1 MSVYLDHQATSPMP
15 QAVKDAYLDALGVA
29 GNPSALHGGGRAARA
44 LLEQARERVAAVA
57 GAHPTEVI
65 FTSGG
70 TEAINTALKGSVW
83 EHQRQQGERPQP
95 VIAAT
100 RAEHHATI
108 DAITWLVDQEGAQ
121 WREVAV
127 DHEAVM
133 ELDSL
138 QEALDSGGVTIV
150 TTLLANNE
158 VGSYQPVTDI
168 AERSRSAGASVHVDA
183 VAAAG
188 YGPLAFSEMGVD
200 ALSVSA
206 HKLGG
211 PVGTGALIL
220 SRQAPTLQALHHG
233 GNQQRSRSGTMDVAG
248 AVAMAAALEV
258 RAEARQSGQE
268 RLVGLRDRL
277 KDGLRAGSPQIVV
290 RGSLSNRLPGNLHV
304 TVPGCTGEVL
314 LFLCDQ
320 EGIQVSTGSACQAG
334 VPEPSHVLS
343 AMGVPPQ
350 DAWGALRLTL
360 GYTTIAEDIEHVIRV
375 FPTVVER
382 ATQAGLAGIKS

>member
-15 QAVKDAYLDALGVA
+15 QAVKEAYLDALGVA

-44 LLEQARERVAAVA
+44 LLEQARERVAAVV

-83 EHQRQQGERPQP
+83 EHQRQQGARSPA

-100 RAEHHATI
+100 RAEHHATL

-121 WREVAV
+121 RREVAV

-188 YGPLAFSEMGVD
+188 YGRVAFSEMGVD

-258 RAEARQSGQE
+258 RAQARQSGQE
-268 RLVGLRDRL
+268 RLAALRDRL
-277 KDGLRAGSPQIVV
+277 REGLLADSPQIVV
-290 RGSLSNRLPGNLHV
+290 RGSLSNRLPGNLHI

-343 AMGVPPQ
+343 AMGVPPE

-360 GYTTIAEDIEHVIRV
+360 GYTTSAEDVEHVIRV
-375 FPTVVER
+375 FPSVVER
-382 ATQAGLAGIKS
+382 ATQAGLAGVKS

>member
-44 LLEQARERVAAVA
+44 LLEQARERVAAVV

-83 EHQRQQGERPQP
+83 EHQRQQGARSPA

-100 RAEHHATI
+100 RAEHHATL
-108 DAITWLVDQEGAQ
+108 DAITWLVDQEGVQ

-133 ELDSL
+133 DLDSL

-158 VGSYQPVTDI
+158 VGSYQPVADI
-168 AERSRSAGASVHVDA
+168 AERSRSAGVSVHVDA

-188 YGPLAFSEMGVD
+188 YGRLAFSEMGVD

-211 PVGTGALIL
+211 PVGTGALVL

-258 RAEARQSGQE
+258 RAQARQSGQE
-268 RLVGLRDRL
+268 RLVALRDRL
-277 KDGLRAGSPQIVV
+277 REGLLADSPQVVV
-290 RGSLSNRLPGNLHV
+290 RGSLSNRLPGNLHI

-343 AMGVPPQ
+343 AMGVPPE

-360 GYTTIAEDIEHVIRV
+360 GYTTSAEDVEHVIRV
-375 FPTVVER
+375 FPSVVER
-382 ATQAGLAGIKS
+382 ATQAGLAGVKS

>member
-15 QAVKDAYLDALGVA
+15 KAVREAYLEALEVA

-44 LLEQARERVAAVA
+44 LLEEARERVAVQV

-83 EHQRQQGERPQP
+83 QHQRQSGNSRPA

-100 RAEHHATI
+100 AAEHHATL
-108 DAITWLVDQEGAQ
+108 DALTWLVDQEGAQ

-127 DHEAVM
+127 DSEAVM
-133 ELDSL
+133 ELGSL
-138 QEALDSGGVTIV
+138 EEALSAGGVTQV

-158 VGSYQPVTDI
+158 VGSYQPLAEI
-168 AERSRSAGASVHVDA
+168 AERARDAGAGVHVDA

-188 YGPLAFSEMGVD
+188 YATLSFADMNID
-200 ALSVSA
+200 ALSISA

-211 PVGTGALIL
+211 PVGTGALVL
-220 SRQAPTLQALHHG
+220 SRQAPNLEALHHG

-248 AVAMAAALEV
+248 AVAMAAAMEL
-258 RAEARQSGQE
+258 RAVERSSGQDA
-268 RLVGLRDRL
+268 LVALRDRL
-277 KDGLRAGSPQIVV
+277 KDGLVAASPQVTV
-290 RGSLSNRLPGNLHV
+290 RGSLTDRLPGNLHI
-304 TVPGCTGEVL
+304 TVGGCAGEVL

-320 EGIQVSTGSACQAG
+320 QGIQVSTGSACQAG

-343 AMGVPPQ
+343 AMGVAPE

-360 GYTTIAEDIEHVIRV
+360 GYTTTTEDVDHVIRV
-375 FPTVVER
+375 FPSIVER
-382 ATQAGLAGIKS
+382 ATHAGLASAKS

>member
-44 LLEQARERVAAVA
+44 LLEQARERVAAVV

-83 EHQRQQGERPQP
+83 EHQRQQGARSPA

-100 RAEHHATI
+100 RAEHHATL

-188 YGPLAFSEMGVD
+188 YGRLAFSEMGVD

-258 RAEARQSGQE
+258 RAQARQSGQE
-268 RLVGLRDRL
+268 RLVALRDRL
-277 KDGLRAGSPQIVV
+277 REGLLAASPQIVV
-290 RGSLSNRLPGNLHV
+290 RGSLSNRLPGNLHI

-343 AMGVPPQ
+343 AMGVPPE

-360 GYTTIAEDIEHVIRV
+360 GYTTSAEDVEHVIRV
-375 FPTVVER
+375 FPSVVER
-382 ATQAGLAGIKS
+382 ATQAGLAGVKS

>member
-1 MSVYLDHQATSPMP
+1 MP

-44 LLEQARERVAAVA
+44 LLEQARERVAAVV

-83 EHQRQQGERPQP
+83 EHQRQQGARSPA

-100 RAEHHATI
+100 RAEHHATL

-188 YGPLAFSEMGVD
+188 YGRLAFSEMGVD

-258 RAEARQSGQE
+258 RAQARQSGQE
-268 RLVGLRDRL
+268 RLVALRDRL
-277 KDGLRAGSPQIVV
+277 REGLLAASPQIVV
-290 RGSLSNRLPGNLHV
+290 RGSLSNRLPGNLHI

-343 AMGVPPQ
+343 AMGVPPE

-360 GYTTIAEDIEHVIRV
+360 GYTTSAEDVEHVIRV
-375 FPTVVER
+375 FPSVVER
-382 ATQAGLAGIKS
+382 ATQAGLAGVKS

>member
-1 MSVYLDHQATSPMP
+1 MP

-44 LLEQARERVAAVA
+44 LLEQARERVAAVV

-83 EHQRQQGERPQP
+83 ERQRQQGVRSPA

-100 RAEHHATI
+100 RAEHHATL

-188 YGPLAFSEMGVD
+188 YGRLAFSEMGVD

-258 RAEARQSGQE
+258 RAQARQSGQE
-268 RLVGLRDRL
+268 RLVALRDRL
-277 KDGLRAGSPQIVV
+277 REGLLAASPQIVV
-290 RGSLSNRLPGNLHV
+290 RGSLSNRLPGNLHI

-343 AMGVPPQ
+343 AMGVPPE

-360 GYTTIAEDIEHVIRV
+360 GYTTSAEDVEHVIRV
-375 FPTVVER
+375 FPSVVER
-382 ATQAGLAGIKS
+382 ATQAGLAGVKS